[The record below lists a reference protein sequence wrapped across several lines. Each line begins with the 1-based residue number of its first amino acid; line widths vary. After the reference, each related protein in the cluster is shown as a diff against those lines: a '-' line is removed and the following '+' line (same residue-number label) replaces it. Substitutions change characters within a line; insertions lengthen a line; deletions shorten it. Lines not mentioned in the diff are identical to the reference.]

1 LSATFEEAGVAKS
14 YSVQRTI
21 NASPERIWGL
31 LTGAQAYAGWNPA
44 VVSLHG
50 TIAAGETIEL
60 TSTVNPKRKFSL
72 TVSDVEPPRQM
83 RWSDGM
89 PLGLFKGVRTFSLRT
104 LDDGQTEF
112 SMQEDYSGPLA
123 ALITKA
129 IPDLTDSF
137 SQFADGLKTAS
148 EAKQG

>member
-1 LSATFEEAGVAKS
+1 VAKG

-21 NASPERIWGL
+21 NASPQRIWGL
-31 LTGAQAYAGWNPA
+31 LTEADGYATWNPA
-44 VVSLHG
+44 VVSVRG
-50 TIAAGETIEL
+50 QIAAGQTIEL
-60 TSTVNPKRKFSL
+60 ISVVNPKRTFLL

-89 PLGLFKGVRTFSLRT
+89 PLGLFRGVRTLALRS

-112 SMQEDYSGPLA
+112 SMHEDYSGPLA

-137 SQFADGLKTAS
+137 AQFADGLKTAS